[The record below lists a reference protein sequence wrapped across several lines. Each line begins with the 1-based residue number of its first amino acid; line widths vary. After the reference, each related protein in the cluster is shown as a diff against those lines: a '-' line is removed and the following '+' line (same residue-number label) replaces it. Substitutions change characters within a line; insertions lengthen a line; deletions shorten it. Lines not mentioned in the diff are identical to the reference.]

1 MGENGGQFAVGSG
14 VVESGAAADA
24 ALLDAHH
31 HGGGQVG
38 GERGVHATEF
48 PGGDAVVDEL
58 LDTAGGDAGIAFV
71 DLAGGGEGVEV
82 GHEPVRCGREG
93 SADRGE
99 VGGDALQGTG
109 GRGHLGF
116 DGFRGAFEEM
126 HGGRADQ
133 LFLAAGEGVER
144 GFGASEPC
152 RDGVEREVGEAF
164 GEEQPDQLVEQFG
177 AAGGREG
184 RALLHTGNS
193 TAMLL
198 AVLIVEQY
206 CGREQSTALRTIGGF
221 PVAVDRLLPTDEA
234 RDLIRLTRDVADK
247 VLAPI
252 VDEHEKAETYPE
264 GVFATLGEAGLLS
277 LPYPEEWGGG
287 GQPYEVYLQVLEEI
301 AARWAAVAVAVSV
314 HSLAC
319 YPLMEFGSAEQQR
332 RWLPEMLGGGTVG
345 AYSLSEPQA
354 GSDAAALTCKAT
366 AVEGGYRVDGAKA
379 WITHGGI
386 ADFYNVFARTGE
398 GSKGISCFL
407 VPKGTDG
414 LSFGKPEEKM
424 GLHAVPT
431 TSAHYD
437 EAFVPAERRIG
448 AEGQGLQIAFSALDS
463 GRLGIAA
470 VAVGLA
476 QAALDE
482 AVAYAQERTAFGRRI
497 IDHQG
502 LGFLLADMAA
512 AVDSARATYL
522 DAARR
527 RDAGL
532 PYSRQASVAKLV
544 ATDAAMKVTT
554 DAVQVLGGYGYTRDF
569 RVERYMREA
578 KITQIFEGTNQIQR
592 LVISRHLAG

>member
-1 MGENGGQFAVGSG
+1 M
-14 VVESGAAADA
+14 
-24 ALLDAHH
+24 
-31 HGGGQVG
+31 
-38 GERGVHATEF
+38 
-48 PGGDAVVDEL
+48 P
-58 LDTAGGDAGIAFV
+58 
-71 DLAGGGEGVEV
+71 
-82 GHEPVRCGREG
+82 
-93 SADRGE
+93 
-99 VGGDALQGTG
+99 
-109 GRGHLGF
+109 
-116 DGFRGAFEEM
+116 
-126 HGGRADQ
+126 
-133 LFLAAGEGVER
+133 
-144 GFGASEPC
+144 
-152 RDGVEREVGEAF
+152 
-164 GEEQPDQLVEQFG
+164 
-177 AAGGREG
+177 
-184 RALLHTGNS
+184 
-193 TAMLL
+193 
-198 AVLIVEQY
+198 
-206 CGREQSTALRTIGGF
+206 
-221 PVAVDRLLPTDEA
+221 VDRLLPTDEA
-234 RDLIRLTRDVADK
+234 RDLIQLTRDVADK
-247 VLAPI
+247 ILAPI
-252 VDEHEKAETYPE
+252 VDEHEKSETYPD

-319 YPLMEFGSAEQQR
+319 HPLMAFGTAEQKQK
-332 RWLPEMLGGGTVG
+332 WLPDMLSGSLIG

-354 GSDAAALTCKAT
+354 GSDAAALSCRAE
-366 AVEGGYRVDGAKA
+366 AVHGGYRVNGAKA
-379 WITHGGI
+379 WITHGGM
-386 ADFYNVFARTGE
+386 ADFYNLFARTGE
-398 GSKGISCFL
+398 GSRGISCFL
-407 VPKGTDG
+407 VPADTDG

-437 EAFVPAERRIG
+437 NAFIPDDRRIG
-448 AEGQGLQIAFSALDS
+448 TEGLGLQIAFSALDS

-482 AVAYAQERTAFGRRI
+482 AVNYAQERETFGRKI

-527 RDAGL
+527 RDLGL
-532 PYSRQASVAKLV
+532 PYSRNASVAKLV

-554 DAVQVLGGYGYTRDF
+554 DAVQVFGGYGYTRDF

-592 LVISRHLAG
+592 LVISRSLAH

>member
-1 MGENGGQFAVGSG
+1 M
-14 VVESGAAADA
+14 
-24 ALLDAHH
+24 
-31 HGGGQVG
+31 
-38 GERGVHATEF
+38 
-48 PGGDAVVDEL
+48 
-58 LDTAGGDAGIAFV
+58 
-71 DLAGGGEGVEV
+71 
-82 GHEPVRCGREG
+82 
-93 SADRGE
+93 
-99 VGGDALQGTG
+99 
-109 GRGHLGF
+109 
-116 DGFRGAFEEM
+116 
-126 HGGRADQ
+126 
-133 LFLAAGEGVER
+133 
-144 GFGASEPC
+144 
-152 RDGVEREVGEAF
+152 
-164 GEEQPDQLVEQFG
+164 
-177 AAGGREG
+177 
-184 RALLHTGNS
+184 
-193 TAMLL
+193 
-198 AVLIVEQY
+198 
-206 CGREQSTALRTIGGF
+206 
-221 PVAVDRLLPTDEA
+221 AVDRLLPTDEA
-234 RDLIRLTRDVADK
+234 HELIQLTRDIADK
-247 VLAPI
+247 ALAPI
-252 VDEHEKAETYPE
+252 VDEHERSESYPS

-277 LPYPEEWGGG
+277 LPYPQEWGGG

-319 YPLMEFGSAEQQR
+319 HPLMAFGTEEQQR
-332 RWLPEMLGGGTVG
+332 RWLPEMLGGTTIG

-354 GSDAAALTCKAT
+354 GSDAAAVACKA
-366 AVEGGYRVDGAKA
+366 VPVDGGYRLNGTKA

-386 ADFYNVFARTGE
+386 ADFYNVFARTAE
-398 GSKGISCFL
+398 GSRGISCFL
-407 VPKGTDG
+407 VPKDLEG

-431 TSAHYD
+431 TTAHYD
-437 EAFVPAERRIG
+437 DAYLPAERRIG
-448 AEGQGLQIAFSALDS
+448 AEGQGLQIALSALDS

-470 VAVGLA
+470 VATGLA

-482 AVAYAQERTAFGRRI
+482 AVGYAKERSTFGRKI

-554 DAVQVLGGYGYTRDF
+554 DAVQVFGGYGYTRDF

-592 LVISRHLAG
+592 LVISRSLAK